1 MTKNEDG
8 TIQIKS
14 DEIIEYL
21 QNKLGFQIYSDFVVW
36 DGLIGRSY
44 DFVLMRVVI
53 PSEHIVEHG
62 DISNLEDMR
71 IKADKYD
78 LIRPYMF
85 DRSMLESFLHNPEN
99 RTTLLI
105 HGIYG
110 YRLNDLIRYSR
121 LQYNKANDAFY
132 VYLRPY
138 EIIFDILSLSR
149 QNDWIPIKKLSH
161 RNSEG
166 FTITVSVEHKRPNI
180 DCSNVL
186 L

>member
-36 DGLIGRSY
+36 DGLRGRSN
-44 DFVLMRVVI
+44 DFVLMRFVI
-53 PSEHIVEHG
+53 PGEHIVEHG
-62 DISNLEDMR
+62 DISNLEGMR

-78 LIRPYMF
+78 LIKPYMV
-85 DRSMLESFLHNPEN
+85 DRSMLEDFIHNPEN
-99 RTTLLI
+99 MTTLFI
-105 HGIYG
+105 YGIYG
-110 YRLNDLIRYSR
+110 DRLNDLIRYSR
-121 LQYNKANDAFY
+121 LQYNKVNNSFY
-132 VYLRPY
+132 MYLKPY

-149 QNDWIPIKKLSH
+149 QDDCMIIKKLSH

-166 FTITVSVEHKRPNI
+166 FTITVSVEHKKPYI
-180 DCSNVL
+180 VCSNVL